1 MASRTPQP
9 GREAYGLR
17 LGLASLGFVLC
28 VAIGVGVL
36 VAGGPVWFPVV
47 LFLIALTAVVDML
60 TIRRKIKQGRRY

>member
-9 GREAYGLR
+9 GREALGLR

-36 VAGGPVWFPVV
+36 VAGGPVWFPIV
-47 LFLIALTAVVDML
+47 LFIIALTAAVDML
-60 TIRRKIKQGRRY
+60 TIRRRISRRRQP